1 MPCQKSSTSAT
12 SPSDRP
18 PSPVWNYGSP
28 NSNCNKSLVTA
39 KALWTSSFPPK
50 SKFSTDQIP
59 DLSGSTVLVTGMV
72 CPFHKLCPFFSNI
85 SLMQVGTQVLE
96 KRLLRWTRS
105 SRVDCEVII
114 LTKTNHTCRF
124 YSSIMQQFT
133 WHVAARQKPTRPSK
147 NFKRLL
153 ERLLLFWNLISAT
166 YPQSN
171 ALQTNSRG
179 DMVLRFLSSED
190 DVDPSI

>member
-1 MPCQKSSTSAT
+1 M
-12 SPSDRP
+12 
-18 PSPVWNYGSP
+18 
-28 NSNCNKSLVTA
+28 SLLLKHFLDAGGNAGVG
-39 KALWTSSFPPK
+39 KE
-50 SKFSTDQIP
+50 
-59 DLSGSTVLVTGMV
+59 TVKVDAFL
-72 CPFHKLCPFFSNI
+72 
-85 SLMQVGTQVLE
+85 
-96 KRLLRWTRS
+96 S
-105 SRVDCEVII
+105 SRVRDYF